1 MQWCDEEFFKL
12 GAYQAHVES
21 GKILLAK
28 GGHLKTTTKLE
39 KSSDPQFFIKDFFTD
54 EYLLYVPQETKLFD
68 LKKLLKEIKA
78 TPVKFEP
85 TETDDKIYESD
96 FAKLLHSFNQD
107 LKKVVLVSREN
118 YRTQD
123 FLAAKKALFLK
134 SLQFGTG
141 TPYGFWNSDY
151 GVWGSTPE
159 TLFSLQGESLKT
171 FALAGTSKKGF
182 EKDLLDS
189 KKDRVEHNFVIDDL
203 LEKLSSFA
211 TKIDVDGT
219 KIVSFK
225 DIIHLRT
232 DVTATLKEDADL
244 FKLTSLLSP
253 TAALGGYP
261 KDLALK
267 FLMATSY
274 QKKYPHRYFGSAFG
288 LFSEDFSQVLVMI
301 RNVQW
306 QNDKFFIES
315 GGGVVADSNFAQELA
330 EIQLKRSVI
339 KNFYL

>member
-1 MQWCDEEFFKL
+1 MQWCDEDFFKL

-28 GGHLKTTTKLE
+28 GGHLKRTTQLE
-39 KSSDPQFFIKDFFTD
+39 KSSSPQFFIKDFFTD
-54 EYLLYVPQETKLFD
+54 QYLLYVPQETKLFD
-68 LKKLLKEIKA
+68 LKDLIA
-78 TPVKFEP
+78 QIQMGAVRFDSTG
-85 TETDDKIYESD
+85 TEDKIYESD
-96 FAKLLHSFNQD
+96 FAKLLHSFNQE
-107 LKKVVLVSREN
+107 LKKVVLVSRES
-118 YRTQD
+118 YKATD
-123 FLAAKKALFLK
+123 FFSAKKALFLK

-151 GVWGSTPE
+151 GVCGSTPE
-159 TLFSLQGESLKT
+159 TLFSLNGSTLKT

-203 LEKLSSFA
+203 LEKLSSFS

-219 KIVSFK
+219 KVVSFK

-232 DVTATLKEDADL
+232 DVTASLKNNADL

-267 FLMATSY
+267 FLKATSY
-274 QKKYPHRYFGSAFG
+274 QKKYPNRYFGSAFG
-288 LFSEDFSQVLVMI
+288 LFSADFSQVLVMI

-306 QNDKFFIES
+306 QGDKFFIES